1 MQAMSPQDI
10 STALAPVLARH
21 GNDGTRLMQIL
32 RETQEALGWLAPE
45 TITAIAQGVG
55 WPRAKVEGTA
65 AFYSFFHLRPRGKYC
80 VLWSDNI
87 TDRMLGNRELMKA
100 MCEKLWLEPGRM
112 SEDGLVSVNTTSCT
126 GMCDQGPAVLVNY
139 RAVTR
144 MDMARVEQMTELIR
158 GEVPLEQWPAEW
170 FRVEDNVRRADILL
184 GTPFEPG
191 SALRA
196 AAARASSDGLV
207 ASNERS
213 FRESLPR
220 GLVGP
225 TALLDELR
233 LSNLRGRGGAGFST
247 RLKWE
252 ACRNAPLGEGQT
264 RVVICNA
271 DEGEPGTFKDR
282 VLLTSH
288 ADLVFEG
295 MTVAAYA
302 VGATRGYVYLRG
314 EYRYLL
320 EPLEAVLARR
330 RAANLLG
337 RNILGIAGA
346 DFDIEIHLGAG
357 AYVCGEESAL
367 IESLEGKPGRPRVRP
382 PFPVTRGYLDQPT
395 IVNNV
400 ETFAC
405 AALIA
410 LNGGEWFSRI
420 GTRQST
426 GTKILSVSGDVEQP
440 GLYEY
445 PFGVSV
451 AEVLQD
457 CGVTHCIQAVQV
469 SGPSGVCIGQDELD
483 RRIGFEDIPTAGAF
497 MVFDCTRDMF
507 EVAHNFAH
515 FFAHESCGFC
525 TPCRVGTQVVARLMD
540 KLATRH
546 GSQYDINELHK
557 MRRLMQGAS
566 HCGLGN
572 TACNAI
578 FDTLTK
584 FKPAYEKRL
593 RSLDYEPAFDLDA
606 ALSQARQMT
615 GRDDAAAHLSNE
627 PADVGE

>member
-1 MQAMSPQDI
+1 MNEQNTIRA
-10 STALAPVLARH
+10 VLARH

-32 RETQEALGWLAPE
+32 RETQEALGWLSPE
-45 TITAIAQGVG
+45 TITAIAKGVN

-65 AFYSFFHLRPRGKYC
+65 AFYSFFHTRPRGKYC

-87 TDRMLGNRELMKA
+87 TDRMLGNRDLMQA
-100 MCEKLWLEPGRM
+100 MCARLWLEPGRM

-126 GMCDQGPAVLVNY
+126 GMCDQGPALLVNY
-139 RAVTR
+139 RTVTR
-144 MDMARVEQMTELIR
+144 MTMERVEQMADLIR
-158 GEVPLEQWPAEW
+158 DQVPVDQWPADW
-170 FRVEDNVRRADILL
+170 FRVDDNVRRADILL
-184 GTPFEPG
+184 GSNFAPG

-196 AAARASSDGLV
+196 AAARAEMDGV
-207 ASNERS
+207 EASNMRS
-213 FRESLPR
+213 SRESLPH

-225 TALLDELR
+225 TAMLDEIR
-233 LSNLRGRGGAGFST
+233 MSNLRGRGGAGFST

-252 ACRNAPLGEGQT
+252 ACRNAPLKDGQT
-264 RVVICNA
+264 RIVVCNA

-282 VLLTSH
+282 VLLTSQ

-302 VGATRGYVYLRG
+302 IGATKGFVYLRG

-320 EPLEAVLARR
+320 DHLNGVLARR
-330 RAANLLG
+330 RQAKLLG
-337 RNILGIAGA
+337 NNILDIPGA
-346 DFDIEIHLGAG
+346 NFDIEIHLGAG

-382 PFPVTRGYLDQPT
+382 PFPVTNGYLDQPT

-400 ETFAC
+400 ETFAS

-410 LNGGEWFSRI
+410 LNGGEWFAKI
-420 GTRQST
+420 GTKQST
-426 GTKILSVSGDVEQP
+426 GTKILSVSGDVERP

-451 AEVLQD
+451 RQVLEDAGARGNVQ
-457 CGVTHCIQAVQV
+457 GIQV
-469 SGPSGVCIGQDELD
+469 SGPSGITLSGDEVQ
-483 RRIGFEDIPTAGAF
+483 RRICFEDIPTAGAF
-497 MVFDCTRDMF
+497 MVFDSSRDMF
-507 EVAHNFAH
+507 EVARNFAH

-540 KLATRH
+540 KLATGH
-546 GSQYDINELHK
+546 GSPYDIDEMFK
-557 MRRLMQGAS
+557 MHRLMQGAS

-572 TACNAI
+572 SACNPLS
-578 FDTLTK
+578 DTLSK
-584 FKPAYEKRL
+584 FRPAYERRL
-593 RSLDYEPAFDLDA
+593 ISLEYEPAFDLDA

-615 GRDDAAAHLSNE
+615 GRDDAGAHLEN
-627 PADVGE
+627 GE